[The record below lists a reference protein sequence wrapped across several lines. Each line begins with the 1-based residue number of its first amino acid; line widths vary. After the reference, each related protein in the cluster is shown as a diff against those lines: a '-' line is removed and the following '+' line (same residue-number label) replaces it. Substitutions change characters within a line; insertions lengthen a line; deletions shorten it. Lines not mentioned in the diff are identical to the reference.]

1 MKRVVIAAAAA
12 CLVAAAGC
20 SSSAKY
26 VSPVKDQAQMEQDLA
41 ECDWEA
47 SRATGN
53 LTKGDDRTD
62 RVAELV
68 DKCMK
73 AKGYKAK

>member
-1 MKRVVIAAAAA
+1 MKRVMLIATTAA
-12 CLVAAAGC
+12 CLLAAGC
-20 SSSAKY
+20 GSGARY

-53 LTKGDDRTD
+53 LAQSGDRAD